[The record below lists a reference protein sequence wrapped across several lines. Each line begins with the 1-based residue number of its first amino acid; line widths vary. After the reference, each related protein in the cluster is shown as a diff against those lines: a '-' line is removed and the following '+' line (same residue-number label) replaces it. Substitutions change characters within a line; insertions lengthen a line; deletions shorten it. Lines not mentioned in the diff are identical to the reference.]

1 MSERIEEL
9 LQSPFLVIDVLP
21 EQVPVNSPGQY
32 FAVERY
38 FLSGAR
44 LSALKRKHADLIL
57 KLNCYRTLSL
67 DGESAADPSPEE
79 IVEAVLTRHVCVLLG
94 DSMIVSEPDATHLT
108 LYHPDDR
115 LLVLIR
121 ILAAGEGLYVWDP
134 NAGTRADSPGETTG

>member
-1 MSERIEEL
+1 MPFLLRSGGSGAEFAGKAEKGESSVMSERIEEL

-57 KLNCYRTLSL
+57 KLNPNVQIILTTH
-67 DGESAADPSPEE
+67 SP
-79 IVEAVLTRHVCVLLG
+79 AVIMNGWVDRVTE
-94 DSMIVSEPDATHLT
+94 VSE
-108 LYHPDDR
+108 
-115 LLVLIR
+115 I
-121 ILAAGEGLYVWDP
+121 EK
-134 NAGTRADSPGETTG
+134 